1 MKWKR
6 LGAYLIDYTFVI
18 LLATLIAQIHVI
30 NPYYDNY
37 QAAYEKYEEV
47 ISDVNVNNS
56 LSYIKSSEYAS
67 NYHDVIK
74 YGSVISSISIVCT
87 LLYFVGFQKWNK
99 GQTLGKKMFGLKLVN
114 DEGENPSLLAYIL
127 RTVIIYNVLINMLII
142 ILAFLCKGLVF
153 VILSIILNFVGNIL
167 VYGSAACIFLR
178 KDNKGLHDIIAKTNV
193 VDA

>member
-67 NYHDVIK
+67 SYHDVIK

-142 ILAFLCKGLVF
+142 ILAFLCNGLVF

-193 VDA
+193 VEA